1 MFAYH
6 IGKTDHDISLAQ
18 LGHNICILHFAESEK
33 RDKKNGSG
41 IGDNMKNESQ
51 EYAFEED

>member
-1 MFAYH
+1 MKKK
-6 IGKTDHDISLAQ
+6 GKADKIRHWGNNERIKKK
-18 LGHNICILHFAESEK
+18 EK
-33 RDKKNGSG
+33 KMKNGSG